1 MVVTKIIVIIAK
13 SKVGGD
19 LCTSSFDLVLK
30 KSLWEKMEGC
40 SRD

>member
-19 LCTSSFDLVLK
+19 LCTSSFDKLEDRK
-30 KSLWEKMEGC
+30 AK
-40 SRD
+40 